1 MRLVNCIARVH
12 AYLLN
17 CNAEPS
23 ARPSDYWT
31 DPIHGYAAMPMDLM
45 KMDETAQAKQANKGS
60 YRVKNGKGAVACT
73 GSH

>member
-1 MRLVNCIARVH
+1 MH

-17 CNAEPS
+17 CNAETP

-31 DPIHGYAAMPMDLM
+31 DDIHGFAVMPKEVFNMP
-45 KMDETAQAKQANKGS
+45 ETAEAKKAKKGS